1 MKLDVSLKQKTMDT
15 NWIIIAIVLVCAIVL
30 IIFIIRRNH
39 RDQKDVIHSLNMQED
54 IDNETEQDKDIE
66 L

>member
-1 MKLDVSLKQKTMDT
+1 MET

-30 IIFIIRRNH
+30 IVFIIKRNH
-39 RDQKDVIHSLNMQED
+39 RDQKDVIHSLNLQED
-54 IDNETEQDKDIE
+54 IDHETDLDKDIE

>member
-1 MKLDVSLKQKTMDT
+1 MKFDVRLKQKTMDT
-15 NWIIIAIVLVCAIVL
+15 NWIIIAIVLVCAVVL

-54 IDNETEQDKDIE
+54 IDNETELDKDIE

>member
-1 MKLDVSLKQKTMDT
+1 MDT